1 MNYFLVIAFVINMAC
16 SSSTGLSTI
25 VSENT
30 ALHKQ
35 ERNKGQERSLKVIQI
50 KPDSPA
56 DTVRK
61 FYKLLRE
68 KRFRDAL
75 MLTNLRPAVEDL
87 TEKELEDF
95 KEDFEAISAQV
106 PDELQISGE
115 IVSNNEATVTLKI
128 PDEDT
133 KALEDKL
140 IKLRKEKESWI
151 ILMVDEEAETEVK
164 KEGKNYFYQLKI
176 QTHENEA
183 QLMLQRIAK
192 AQIVYA
198 LQNAG
203 QFTDIKTLVQQ
214 NLLPDDILETKSTGY
229 RYKVVLSP
237 DKKSYYA
244 TAEPAIYGK
253 TGRLSF
259 LMQVDGVDKQA
270 RVQSK
275 DNKGEPLKK

>member
-1 MNYFLVIAFVINMAC
+1 MNYFLIFAFVINMAC
-16 SSSTGLSTI
+16 SSSNGLSAI

-30 ALHKQ
+30 VLHKQ
-35 ERNKGQERSLKVIQI
+35 ERDKTQGRSLKGIQV
-50 KPDSPA
+50 KPNSPA
-56 DTVRK
+56 DAVRK
-61 FYKLLRE
+61 FYNLLRE

-115 IVSNNEATVTLKI
+115 IISGNEATVTLKI

-133 KALEDKL
+133 KTLEDKL

-229 RYKVVLSP
+229 RYKVVLSS

>member
-1 MNYFLVIAFVINMAC
+1 MNYFLVVAFVINMAC
-16 SSSTGLSTI
+16 SSTGLSTI

-35 ERNKGQERSLKVIQI
+35 EGDKTQEQGLKVIQV

-56 DTVRK
+56 DAVRK

-133 KALEDKL
+133 KVLEDKL
-140 IKLRKEKESWI
+140 IKLRKERESWI

-229 RYKVVLSP
+229 RYKVVLSS

-253 TGRLSF
+253 TGKLSF